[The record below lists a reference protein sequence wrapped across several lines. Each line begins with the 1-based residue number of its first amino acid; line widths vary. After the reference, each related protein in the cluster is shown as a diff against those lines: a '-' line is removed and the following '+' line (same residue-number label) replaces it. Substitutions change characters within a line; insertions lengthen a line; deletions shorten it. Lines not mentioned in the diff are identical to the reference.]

1 MAWSRLSSASLRQ
14 PTSESGTA
22 KLGRRPKKLVTQ
34 RVSQVPGFPGP
45 MRRYSF
51 LRQCIELAG
60 LRVTFDGYVELIGVK
75 GFKPGT
81 KSRQLPGR

>member
-1 MAWSRLSSASLRQ
+1 
-14 PTSESGTA
+14 
-22 KLGRRPKKLVTQ
+22 
-34 RVSQVPGFPGP
+34 